1 MVAFIRID
9 GVFTLKDH
17 IYRDA
22 EGYVYRTLGL
32 RLWEKTTPMGVGLSS
47 GRPARLI
54 SFQLTVCHPCPFQPV
69 EGPAA
74 LPSGKPTIFKD
85 HVRIGRPVEMNIMNQ
100 ICSLAWRRTF
110 PSFGSAEMIPVLGC
124 LSGLAP
130 LTGCNGRPLPRGLL
144 HCVGKPI
151 EVASLMQSKR
161 TQTVTPPDPL

>member
-85 HVRIGRPVEMNIMNQ
+85 PRPDRTSGGDEHHEPNLFPR
-100 ICSLAWRRTF
+100 LA
-110 PSFGSAEMIPVLGC
+110 
-124 LSGLAP
+124 
-130 LTGCNGRPLPRGLL
+130 
-144 HCVGKPI
+144 
-151 EVASLMQSKR
+151 
-161 TQTVTPPDPL
+161 